1 MTTAIDPQILA
12 FAAFAALLTIIPGA
26 DTMLVIRNVM
36 ARGQRAGLFT
46 TLGACSGLFIHAT
59 LSALGLS
66 LILVR
71 SATAFDVVK
80 TIGAGY
86 LVWLGI
92 QSLRQAFRRQPR
104 EIVDIE
110 DAALRARPGR
120 SRRSFA
126 EGLLS
131 NVLNPKVA
139 VFYLALLPQLMSPS
153 DWVFGKSILLAGIH
167 WVEGVLWLSTL
178 TLFLGRLRWW
188 ISQAR
193 VKRAIEATAGVV
205 LIAFGLRLAMERA
218 R

>member
-1 MTTAIDPQILA
+1 
-12 FAAFAALLTIIPGA
+12 
-26 DTMLVIRNVM
+26 
-36 ARGQRAGLFT
+36 
-46 TLGACSGLFIHAT
+46 
-59 LSALGLS
+59 
-66 LILVR
+66 
-71 SATAFDVVK
+71 
-80 TIGAGY
+80 
-86 LVWLGI
+86 
-92 QSLRQAFRRQPR
+92 
-104 EIVDIE
+104 
-110 DAALRARPGR
+110 
-120 SRRSFA
+120 
-126 EGLLS
+126 
-131 NVLNPKVA
+131 VLNPKVA